1 MGQYYYAIILKAN
14 TNDENIKENE
24 NILLWMS
31 PHNYGNG
38 AKLMEHSYIGNDF
51 VETMEYLISPE
62 GMYHKSPIVW
72 AGDYAYDNLYS
83 LTTDETRYIFGCPK
97 TFNASE
103 YQYIVNHTLKMY
115 VDKKKENNNIH
126 PLPLLVSEGNGNGSG
141 DYGGDNDELCGLWSR
156 HVISVEKNIPENYTQ
171 LLCNFNYL

>member
-1 MGQYYYAIILKAN
+1 MGQYYYAIILKAS
-14 TNDENIKENE
+14 TNDENIKENK
-24 NILLWMS
+24 NILLWMR

-38 AKLMEHSYIGNDF
+38 AKLMEHSYIGNNF
-51 VETMEYLISPE
+51 VETMEYMISPE

-83 LTTDETRYIFGCPK
+83 LTTDETQYIFEHPE
-97 TFNASE
+97 TFDATE

-115 VDKKKENNNIH
+115 VDKKKENKNIH

-171 LLCNFNYL
+171 LICNFN